1 MKVNVKK
8 ILENRFVLYL
18 VFFLAL
24 VTVFGYITTN
34 NYSSVLLFILIAV
47 LTKYFSNNMII
58 ILGAAVI
65 GSHFV
70 SLLNGNSMFNNN
82 VAPKPNPNIEGFEN
96 KKTKN
101 TKSSS
106 GSESSAKKSDKSG
119 FANQTLS
126 PASLDGIDNIP
137 NLNNI
142 LSKDDNAKKKEKAY
156 DMLENAFS
164 NDTVKN
170 TAGNTKELLNK
181 QLQLMDQMK
190 EITPILQQTMGLV
203 NNLDI
208 SSLTNIA
215 NKVAKI
221 LPDDMSAIKELSNN
235 FSGDLGK
242 ELMGGSSKDNSSE

>member
-24 VTVFGYITTN
+24 ITVFGYITTN

-70 SLLNGNSMFNNN
+70 SLLNGNNIFTNINIS
-82 VAPKPNPNIEGFEN
+82 PNLNTNIEGFKN
-96 KKTKN
+96 QNNLKKPD
-101 TKSSS
+101 
-106 GSESSAKKSDKSG
+106 KKPNKSG

-142 LSKDDNAKKKEKAY
+142 LSKDDEAKKKEKAY
-156 DMLENAFS
+156 DMLENSFS
-164 NDTVKN
+164 NDSVKN
-170 TAGNTKELLNK
+170 AAGNTKELLGK
-181 QLQLMDQMK
+181 QLELMDQMK

-221 LPDDMSAIKELSNN
+221 LPEDMSAIQELSKN

-242 ELMGGSSKDNSSE
+242 ELIGGSSKDNSSE